1 MFGTPMTAHSR
12 QERFGNKCCL
22 GKSSGFECW
31 DRMSSSLCLQVSQPQ
46 LLALGL
52 QLSTLGKLE
61 GACQ

>member
-1 MFGTPMTAHSR
+1 MLFGP
-12 QERFGNKCCL
+12 GYNC

-31 DRMSSSLCLQVSQPQ
+31 DRTSSSLCLQVSQSQ
-46 LLALGL
+46 LVALGL